1 MAIPN
6 QNTLLNNRYQLLEL
20 IGKGAMGRVYKAKDL
35 RLGGAAVAVKFL
47 AQTLLNERMRRR
59 FWSEASICAQLGQ
72 KSIHIVRVS
81 DYDLDPEDMPFY
93 VMEFLQGR
101 ALNELLRDQ
110 PLPLPQFLPLIRQ
123 IGQGLQAAHQGIE
136 VDGALCPIIHRDI
149 KPSNILIMQDSSLGE
164 FAKVLDFGIS
174 QLLQEGV
181 GQTSTYMGTMVY
193 SSPEQMEG
201 GELDARSDIYSLG
214 VMMYEMLTGELP
226 IMAETQSFGSW
237 LKAHLNQPPR
247 PFESTQVGST
257 LPKPVQTLI
266 LSCLAKAPQD
276 RPQNMATLLRALDP
290 ILERFA
296 GSHRLS
302 QRIGSFLNR
311 QANEAEAALND
322 EPAVAPP
329 PALPQ
334 PLDSKLEAIPR
345 VTGSSLV
352 ADELL
357 RTAIWP
363 EREVPPAQ
371 VAFSKVLQIKDET
384 IATLWVMLES
394 YEEVRK
400 IKLSKLYNLVYKN
413 FLCTP
418 TPYPLVL
425 WITAFYNHLYHQDN
439 GPRWMPSYL
448 DLKTR
453 QGVETARLLA
463 TTGEYQ
469 LLLFAQELPQKCAY
483 VSTIRL
489 SSALQSNLQEW
500 VISSKG
506 WQVAGSPQQSKR
518 MAKQLLKE
526 ELAKSKPRITE
537 ELRNQAIRQF
547 NAALIP

>member
-1 MAIPN
+1 MTIPN
-6 QNTLLNNRYQLLEL
+6 QNTLLNNRYQLLDL

-35 RLGGAAVAVKFL
+35 RLGGATVAVKFL

-72 KSIHIVRVS
+72 KSMHIVRVS
-81 DYDLDPEDMPFY
+81 DYDLDPQDVPFY

-101 ALNELLRDQ
+101 ALNEVLRDQ
-110 PLPLPQFLPLIRQ
+110 PLPLPRFLSLVRQ

-136 VDGALCPIIHRDI
+136 VDGNLYPIIHRDI
-149 KPSNILIMQDSSLGE
+149 KPSNILVMQDSSLGE
-164 FAKVLDFGIS
+164 FVKVLDFGIS

-201 GELDARSDIYSLG
+201 RELDARSDIYSLG
-214 VMMYEMLTGELP
+214 VMMYEMLTAELP
-226 IMAETQSFGSW
+226 IIAETQSFGGW

-247 PFESTQVGST
+247 PFESTKLGPT
-257 LPKPVQTLI
+257 LPKPLQTLV

-276 RPQNMATLLRALDP
+276 RPQNTATLLRALEP
-290 ILERFA
+290 ISERFT
-296 GSHRLS
+296 GSQHLS

-311 QANEAEAALND
+311 QASEAEVALKS
-322 EPAVAPP
+322 EPSVPPLPAVAQPP
-329 PALPQ
+329 D
-334 PLDSKLEAIPR
+334 PLAGAIPR
-345 VTGSSLV
+345 VTGSNLI

-357 RTAIWP
+357 RTAVWP

-371 VAFSKVLQIKDET
+371 VAFSKVLRFQDET
-384 IATLWVMLES
+384 VATLWVMLES
-394 YEEVRK
+394 YQEVRK

-425 WITAFYNHLYHQDN
+425 WITAFYNHLYHQNN

-483 VSTIRL
+483 VSTIKL
-489 SSALQSNLQEW
+489 SSALQSNLKEW
-500 VISSKG
+500 VINSKQ
-506 WQVAGSPQQSKR
+506 WQVAGLPQESKR
-518 MAKQLLKE
+518 MAKKLLKE
-526 ELAKSKPRITE
+526 ELEKSKPRIAE
-537 ELRNQAIRQF
+537 ELQSQAIRKFQT
-547 NAALIP
+547 ALAQ